1 MACNLSHCVEDQ
13 RLVAP
18 APNLDVDHARKHPP
32 TAAPLLR
39 EA

>member
-1 MACNLSHCVEDQ
+1 V
-13 RLVAP
+13 VP

-32 TAAPLLR
+32 AAAPLLR